1 MPTLN
6 KIWELPISV
15 LFQRRQASGVE
26 RVKMSSK
33 MSIEDTGH
41 PTRIKSIIGSWRYTI
56 DIL

>member
-6 KIWELPISV
+6 KIWVLPISA

-41 PTRIKSIIGSWRYTI
+41 PTRIKSIIGF
-56 DIL
+56 